1 MRRLLFFMMTTANG
15 LYERQR
21 WDVGWHNVDDEFESF
36 AVDQLN
42 SVDTLLFGRVT
53 YEGMASFWP
62 TPEAEASDPVV
73 AKQMNS
79 LPKLVFSTSL
89 ESADWNNSRLIKDD
103 PAAAVARLKQEG
115 GGDAIVLASSDLALT
130 LAAHDLIDEY
140 RLMVNPLFL
149 GAGKPVLQGLRQDLE
164 LQLLAVRTFA
174 NGNVLLTYRP
184 KRGTQGARVT

>member
-15 LYERQR
+15 LYERRR
-21 WDVGWHNVDDEFESF
+21 WDVGWHNTDDEFEAF
-36 AVDQLN
+36 AAEQLN

-62 TPEAEASDPVV
+62 TPEAEATDPVV

-79 LPKLVFSTSL
+79 LSKLVFSTSL
-89 ESADWNNSRLIKDD
+89 ESADWSNTRLIKED
-103 PAAAVARLKQEG
+103 PAAAVAKLKQEG

-149 GAGKPVLQGLRQDLE
+149 GAGKPVLQGLKQDLE
-164 LQLLAVRTFA
+164 LQLLTVRTFA

-184 KRGTQGARVT
+184 RRG